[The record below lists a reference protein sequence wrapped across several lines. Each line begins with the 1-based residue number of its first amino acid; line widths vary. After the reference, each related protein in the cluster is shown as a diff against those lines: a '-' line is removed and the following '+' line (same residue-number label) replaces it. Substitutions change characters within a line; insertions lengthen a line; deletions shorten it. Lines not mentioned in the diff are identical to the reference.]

1 MRKNTEREGKI
12 REDKIIKAIDA
23 MRNGEF
29 VLIFDDDARERETD
43 MVIGAE
49 FVTKEKVAKMRTD
62 AGGLICIAIHPEKSK
77 ILKLPFLTEV
87 FEYASKKFDIL
98 NELKANDIPYDEK
111 SSFSLSINHRKTFT
125 GITDFDRA
133 LTISEFA
140 NLAKN
145 GGDFGKM
152 FRTPGH
158 VPLLRAADG
167 LVLNRKGHTELSVAL
182 AEMAGITP
190 VTCICEMLD
199 PKSGRALSKKDVL
212 RYARKNNLVFVDGDD
227 IEKAYK
233 TWIKN

>member
-1 MRKNTEREGKI
+1 MII
-12 REDKIIKAIDA
+12 RAINA
-23 MRNGEF
+23 IRNGEF
-29 VLIFDDDARERETD
+29 VLIFDDEAREGETD

-49 FVTKEKVAKMRTD
+49 FVAKEKIAKMRMD

-77 ILKLPFLTEV
+77 MLKLPFLTEV
-87 FEYASKKFDIL
+87 FEYASAKFDIF
-98 NELKANDIPYDEK
+98 NELKANDIPYDED
-111 SSFSLSINHRKTFT
+111 SAFSLSINHRKTFT

-133 LTISEFA
+133 LTVSEFA

-145 GGDFGKM
+145 GGDFGKL

-158 VPLLRAADG
+158 VPLLRASEG

-190 VTCICEMLD
+190 VTCISEMLD
-199 PKSGRALSKKDVL
+199 HKSGRALSKKDVL
-212 RYARKNNLVFVDGDD
+212 RYAKKNNLIFINGYE

-233 TWIKN
+233 NWMKT